1 MKSTRNF
8 IKSLTIITIG
18 IVIMYFI
25 KENSFLRIGDIIQ
38 NNLSQVLRTVKITEE
53 NSKVNYKNIT
63 LNIKMPE
70 VHYENKDVE
79 RYINTYIRKNVN
91 EFVNEQKQI
100 SEITNRKSKT
110 SVSVGYDIAFENKKL
125 LNIVIYRDIKLE
137 KDKFKLEKDSY
148 IFDLNTGQRIYL
160 DNFLKENDDYNQVI
174 ENYINNYID
183 EKKIKLD
190 KDKIVVDK
198 YTNYILSDGGID
210 VYFNPYKDSEN
221 KVDYEFKVPYE
232 VFNNIKMI
240 ETSEIVA
247 NVDTQTITNNNKY
260 INSVINIP
268 IIMTQNKDIERSIND
283 RIKNDIMQDY
293 NKSQEEAKA
302 YIKDYPEGE
311 VKFVANTDFEVKK
324 NSDNML
330 SILVKYYKYSG
341 GAHGYY
347 ENIAYNI
354 DMRDGNILKL
364 SDLFKTQV
372 NYKEVINKEIRN
384 QIEDLGKTD
393 KENVGIYQF
402 NSIKD
407 DQKFYIQDD
416 NLVIYF
422 DLYDIA
428 PYAAGIPEFLL
439 NINSISHILKYEY
452 IEFFK

>member
-1 MKSTRNF
+1 MSTRNF

-38 NNLSQVLRTVKITEE
+38 NNLSQGLRTVKITEE

-79 RYINTYIRKNVN
+79 RYINTYIRKNIN

-110 SVSVGYDIAFENKKL
+110 SVLVGYDIAFENKKL

-137 KDKFKLEKDSY
+137 KDKFQLEKDSY

-174 ENYINNYID
+174 ENYINDYID

-198 YTNYILSDGGID
+198 HTNYTLSDGGID

-240 ETSEIVA
+240 ETSDIVA
-247 NVDTQTITNNNKY
+247 NVDTQTITKNNKY

-268 IIMTQNKDIERSIND
+268 IIMTQNKDIEKSIND

-293 NKSQEEAKA
+293 NRSQEEAKA

-347 ENIAYNI
+347 ENIAYDI

-364 SDLFKTQV
+364 SDLFKAQV

-428 PYAAGIPEFLL
+428 PYAAGIPEFLV
-439 NINSISHILKYEY
+439 NINSISHILKYDY